1 MQYLVQNKV
10 NYYLPYSK
18 DNIITWNLTSNT
30 VKSFLFPFLY
40 YDNNVISHGSGRP
53 LIKYERQENVKIF
66 NIYNYDEPNSDSTVI
81 ISKSDSALITSK
93 TDSELIIPNLFLSFT
108 CSDIMAINNSDSIT
122 ITVEFKTDVDTV
134 TKKYTYPIKQQ
145 FMNTY
150 QIFDYFFVNS
160 LKNIKISATSTIP
173 LTLLPPVNLTE
184 KQYMHYSYLITIHN

>member
-122 ITVEFKTDVDTV
+122 ITVEFKTDNDTI
-134 TKKYTYPIKQQ
+134 TRNYTYPIKQQ

-150 QIFDYFFVNS
+150 QIFDYFLLILWRI
-160 LKNIKISATSTIP
+160 LK
-173 LTLLPPVNLTE
+173 
-184 KQYMHYSYLITIHN
+184 YLQQVLYH